1 MVTFLS
7 KNLENVRSDTLPEN
21 TGYRDDGCDL
31 SSSCLKCHLPLCKYD
46 DSKFMVREIKIIR
59 DKEIYN
65 LSNNGASVDDLSK
78 KFNLSKRTIQRAI
91 KFSKDYKTRGKKTE
105 ESVLPLNMLPNITF
119 YNEDIKNKIITLK
132 EEAC

>member
-59 DKEIYN
+59 DKELITGDYAKIN
-65 LSNNGASVDDLSK
+65 TINESYTVKSTKSK
-78 KFNLSKRTIQRAI
+78 K
-91 KFSKDYKTRGKKTE
+91 
-105 ESVLPLNMLPNITF
+105 V
-119 YNEDIKNKIITLK
+119 KIFFKSCAQET
-132 EEAC
+132 